1 MDELRKWRLGLPE
14 NQRTL
19 AAAGRLLGISEVQ
32 MHRYETG
39 QRRIPA
45 ERADDFEKITGI
57 PCTVLRPDV
66 FKPHSSTASAA

>member
-1 MDELRKWRLGLPE
+1 MDELRKWRQGLPE

-45 ERADDFEKITGI
+45 ERTDDFAKITGI
-57 PCTVLRPDV
+57 PHTILRPDV
-66 FKPHSSTASAA
+66 FKPHSQSASAA